1 MIRGTVAGD
10 GSCNGPSIHEGGETN
25 MRAAAIRRKG
35 LFSGV
40 YVAPAMILLIM
51 FLIVPLFYSVYC
63 GLYSFKYMNRG
74 EFQGLKNFI
83 YCLTDKII
91 LNSFKTTFIVTFS
104 ATGISVIVGM
114 LLALWIDKKHGMF
127 AYSIEMVGLI
137 PWVISMVVASLLWR
151 WLLNGDMGLLGFI
164 SNWVGRPIYIL
175 EHKGSALIAMIFVM
189 SWRTI
194 GYAMVMLLAGL
205 KSLDP
210 NLLEAAAIDGASK
223 TQTLFKIKLPL
234 ILTNFLLSL
243 IVLTVSNFTNNTVP
257 RALTN
262 GGPAYATNVVT
273 LEQYTLS
280 FEYYDFGKAS
290 ALALLVMLATALI
303 IWAYMKV
310 TKYEL

>member
-1 MIRGTVAGD
+1 M
-10 GSCNGPSIHEGGETN
+10 
-25 MRAAAIRRKG
+25 
-35 LFSGV
+35 
-40 YVAPAMILLIM
+40 
-51 FLIVPLFYSVYC
+51 
-63 GLYSFKYMNRG
+63 YSFKYMNKG
-74 EFQGLKNFI
+74 QFQGLKNFI

-91 LNSFKTTFIVTFS
+91 LNSFKTTFIVTLS
-104 ATGISVIVGM
+104 ATAIAVVVGL

-151 WLLNGDMGLLGFI
+151 WLLNGDMGLLGFV
-164 SNWVGRPIYIL
+164 SNWVGRPVYIL
-175 EHKGSALIAMIFVM
+175 EYKGSALIAMIFVM

-205 KSLDP
+205 KSLDRD
-210 NLLEAAAIDGASK
+210 LLEAASIDGASK
-223 TQTLFKIKLPL
+223 KQTLFRIKLPL
-234 ILTNFLLSL
+234 IMTNFLLSL

-257 RALTN
+257 MALTN

-280 FEYYDFGKAS
+280 FEYFDFGRAS
-290 ALALLVMLATALI
+290 ALALLIMLATAVI
-303 IWAYMKV
+303 IGAYMKV

>member
-1 MIRGTVAGD
+1 MKKYKVKRG
-10 GSCNGPSIHEGGETN
+10 S
-25 MRAAAIRRKG
+25 
-35 LFSGV
+35 LLSGA

-63 GLYSFKYMNRG
+63 GMYSFKYMNKG
-74 EFQGLKNFI
+74 QFQGLKNFI

-91 LNSFKTTFIVTFS
+91 LNSFKTTFIVTLS
-104 ATGISVIVGM
+104 ATAIAVVVGL

-151 WLLNGDMGLLGFI
+151 WLLNGDMGLLGFV
-164 SNWVGRPIYIL
+164 SNWVGRPVYIL
-175 EHKGSALIAMIFVM
+175 EYKGSALIAMIFVM

-205 KSLDP
+205 KSLDRD
-210 NLLEAAAIDGASK
+210 LLEAASIDGASK
-223 TQTLFKIKLPL
+223 KQTLFRIKLPL
-234 ILTNFLLSL
+234 IMTNFLLSL

-257 RALTN
+257 MALTN

-280 FEYYDFGKAS
+280 FEYFDFGRAS
-290 ALALLVMLATALI
+290 ALALLIMLATAVI
-303 IWAYMKV
+303 IGAYMKV

>member
-1 MIRGTVAGD
+1 MKKYKVKRG
-10 GSCNGPSIHEGGETN
+10 S
-25 MRAAAIRRKG
+25 
-35 LFSGV
+35 LLSGA

-63 GLYSFKYMNRG
+63 GMYSFKYMNKG
-74 EFQGLKNFI
+74 QFQGLKNFI

-91 LNSFKTTFIVTFS
+91 LNSFKTTFIVTLS
-104 ATGISVIVGM
+104 ATAIAVVVGL

-151 WLLNGDMGLLGFI
+151 WLLNGDMGLLGFV
-164 SNWVGRPIYIL
+164 SNWVGRPVYIL
-175 EHKGSALIAMIFVM
+175 EYKGSALIAMIFVM

-205 KSLDP
+205 KSLDRE
-210 NLLEAAAIDGASK
+210 LLEAASIDGASK
-223 TQTLFKIKLPL
+223 KQTLFRIKLPL
-234 ILTNFLLSL
+234 IMTNFLLSL

-257 RALTN
+257 MALTN

-280 FEYYDFGKAS
+280 FEYFDFGRAS
-290 ALALLVMLATALI
+290 ALALLIMLATAVI
-303 IWAYMKV
+303 IGAYMKV